1 MQIENRVFLITGAG
15 SGLGAAVARMAVAGG
30 GRAALLD
37 VNEAAGRA
45 LADELGAAA
54 LFVRTDVTSGPE
66 AEAAIA
72 AAVQTFG
79 RLDVAVNCAGVAP
92 GERIVGR
99 DGPHALES
107 FARAIGINLIG
118 TFNILRLAADA
129 MAKNAPG
136 EGGERG
142 VIVNTASVAAF
153 DGQIGQAAYSASK
166 GGVAAMTLPAAR
178 ELARFGIRV
187 MTIAPGIFKTPM
199 MAGMTQEVQDSLG
212 ASVPFPPRLGE
223 PAEYAALVRHIV
235 ENQMLNGEVIR
246 LDGAIRM
253 APK

>member
-118 TFNILRLAADA
+118 TFNILRLAADVVLA
-129 MAKNAPG
+129 VVVH
-136 EGGERG
+136 GGK
-142 VIVNTASVAAF
+142 
-153 DGQIGQAAYSASK
+153 DGQPVLAAYVVVVRPVAGSDVHGA
-166 GGVAAMTLPAAR
+166 GAGVR
-178 ELARFGIRV
+178 GY
-187 MTIAPGIFKTPM
+187 
-199 MAGMTQEVQDSLG
+199 EVRQDD
-212 ASVPFPPRLGE
+212 F
-223 PAEYAALVRHIV
+223 
-235 ENQMLNGEVIR
+235 
-246 LDGAIRM
+246 
-253 APK
+253 